1 MPKAQFPDYKIK
13 LVNDLIPYINNSRTH
28 SDEQVTQVAS
38 SIKEFGFTNPVLIDA
53 KGGIIAGHGRVMA
66 AKKLG
71 MEQVPCIELTDLTEA
86 QRKAYVIADN
96 QLALNSGWDF
106 DLLKMEI
113 EGLQELDFNID
124 LLGFDEGDLMQ
135 INLDSETGETDAD
148 EEWDDMP
155 EFDQPDATSFRH
167 VIVHFE
173 NNDDVAE
180 FFSIIGQSHTDKT
193 KSIWFPEQD
202 RMDTESKRYD

>member
-113 EGLQELDFNID
+113 EGLQELEFNID

-173 NNDDVAE
+173 NNDDVSE